1 MGKRITLLS
10 ISMCFIL
17 FLTGCNASPQN
28 FIEINKIENEDDTV
42 YEALQYLIS
51 DECDGRLI
59 GTEGNKKAKEYIVS
73 RFKDFSIEPYNNS
86 FYHPYLQQILVIDS
100 DKMILELKDTK
111 NNIIKFEYGKD
122 FMDSSICPGTLRL
135 PIGFD
140 AAGEEDCILVA
151 KAHKDDNIKKSNV
164 KGILISTE
172 RLKKGNN
179 SDEKYGDRNVFNITE
194 EVYEI
199 LKSNPGGEVHMSSSG
214 ELKEIEE
221 NNVIGIIKGKDS
233 SKAFLITAHLDH
245 VGSIGESIWKG
256 AYDNSS
262 GVSILL
268 DTARRIGEYSKNNE
282 LPNDII
288 FSGINSEETFLY
300 GSKILREEIF
310 KDYDFIANINM
321 DCIGHKGEK
330 KLFIDYQHDLPEIKL
345 LTDKLNSFFN
355 DSGIKSTPAYAE
367 YISDHA
373 SFPVGI
379 NITTGY
385 KDIHILEDT
394 IDILDIDF
402 MENISEMLAK
412 FLIKTSSDS
421 IILGEKH
428 DKIYDAIRREAKN
441 MNFGEYKFIEVEN
454 KNYYVMGSN
463 LSGAK
468 DEVDQHFG
476 NSFDYI
482 PDKLGDLKLDKIEIN
497 AFRSN
502 YFNTPKADEHQT
514 NMIYKRK
521 GLIRDI
527 NNINIFYQNSDN
539 YDKVIIQFDSFIKD
553 NDIERDVE
561 EEISGQAFEDRPF
574 IETKNKYYLNAAIE
588 ADGYD
593 ELTVKHE
600 VSDKIFIIRIY
611 GSRLEDKLDYIQKQ
625 KVESFIKENNIDDII
640 LALVK
645 TLSQ

>member
-1 MGKRITLLS
+1 MAKIGKIRFVNFTYNDNRHIYDQTLNFYNGVDTLLNLQNGGGKTVLVQMMMQPVIPKQKLKDRLFKS
-10 ISMCFIL
+10 YFTNAKTPVYIMIEWIL
-17 FLTGCNASPQN
+17 DDSSKRVLTGIGIKKVLSKN
-28 FIEINKIENEDDTV
+28 IE
-42 YEALQYLIS
+42 
-51 DECDGRLI
+51 DE
-59 GTEGNKKAKEYIVS
+59 S
-73 RFKDFSIEPYNNS
+73 
-86 FYHPYLQQILVIDS
+86 
-100 DKMILELKDTK
+100 
-111 NNIIKFEYGKD
+111 
-122 FMDSSICPGTLRL
+122 
-135 PIGFD
+135 
-140 AAGEEDCILVA
+140 
-151 KAHKDDNIKKSNV
+151 DNIKVITFISEYEEESNFDI
-164 KGILISTE
+164 KNIELLEEERGIVRLIEFDKVVRNLSNAE
-172 RLKKGNN
+172 KEGNN
-179 SDEKYGDRNVFNITE
+179 IWLFRWDLPDEK
-194 EVYEI
+194 
-199 LKSNPGGEVHMSSSG
+199 
-214 ELKEIEE
+214 KE
-221 NNVIGIIKGKDS
+221 
-233 SKAFLITAHLDH
+233 
-245 VGSIGESIWKG
+245 
-256 AYDNSS
+256 Y
-262 GVSILL
+262 
-268 DTARRIGEYSKNNE
+268 ARR
-282 LPNDII
+282 
-288 FSGINSEETFLY
+288 
-300 GSKILREEIF
+300 
-310 KDYDFIANINM
+310 
-321 DCIGHKGEK
+321 
-330 KLFIDYQHDLPEIKL
+330 L
-345 LTDKLNSFFN
+345 LTYKINQLEWKNLMVKINEAEAGLNSFFN